1 MANRKEETASF
12 MLRFTQKIYDG
23 TDGAHEVQWRGNI
36 RHVQSGTENKFVEV
50 EDALAFIQ
58 SNLAELTKQSIV
70 DKTPEEQKGILSKS
84 FGIWKKVASEAPK
97 LVMDTLRDPM
107 KQAEYVQ
114 EQIQDRIGTVKD
126 ELGKKLDID
135 NMLGALGHGN
145 DKVLDRLEAISNE
158 IAQLNIKVDK
168 LQKSKK

>member
-23 TDGAHEVQWRGNI
+23 KDGAHEVQWRGNI
-36 RHVQSGTENKFVEV
+36 RHVQSGKESKFVEV

-84 FGIWKKVASEAPK
+84 FGIWKKVTSEAPK

-114 EQIQDRIGTVKD
+114 EQIQDRIDTVKD

-135 NMLGALGHGN
+135 NVLGALGHDN
-145 DKVLDRLEAISNE
+145 VKVLDRLENISNE
-158 IAQLNIKVDK
+158 IAQLNKKVDK
-168 LQKSKK
+168 LQRSNK